1 MPKLRTVCLSN
12 AFPPDSRCGAFAAAS
27 FSTIENL
34 ARSREWV
41 LRRFCGKFDGSEASE
56 DFSPILSR
64 IDGDSADAKLWRG
77 YRMLSSNSVAT
88 AEKVAT
94 MARRGNA
101 FLILNPTGLS
111 TQEWM
116 LALAQAQTAIPWVDS
131 DWPQNY
137 PACDPFWTLALK
149 QRHSL
154 SPATLIAS
162 ALIRSL
168 YGEVRPHPENFCCVR
183 AAIFA
188 TENLRERNA
197 AAFPN
202 LERSAVI
209 PPPVDPK
216 LFPFEETSPERA
228 CVWGW
233 NGSFSEN
240 SGILVALDTFARHA
254 FSNPQMHMLLAGN
267 ADSGEAEKLRSRIQ
281 AVPGLA
287 QRISFVGEI
296 PRERLAQ
303 DFFRRIG
310 LYVFIPK
317 DETAFPL
324 EAAEAMACGCLVF
337 ASMTDELRNL
347 VSPDT
352 PTLFNARAPETARM
366 MSDLVVRMSPEEWA
380 LTAADG
386 AARVQERF
394 SPARIEAALAE
405 FLESAAVF
413 PPSEPAPQE

>member
-41 LRRFCGKFDGSEASE
+41 LRRFCGKFDGAEASE

-77 YRMLSSNSVAT
+77 YRMLSSNSVTT

-149 QRHSL
+149 HRHSL

-216 LFPFEETSPERA
+216 LFPFEETSPERT

-394 SPARIEAALAE
+394 APARVEAALAE